1 MLVWWEGFPM
11 KKKTAAPAK
20 ATRKKGPDRNE
31 DAAKQ
36 KPLDK
41 NFKQS
46 RDIHEDRGTVQR
58 KTGTATRTTR

>member
-1 MLVWWEGFPM
+1 M

-20 ATRKKGPDRNE
+20 ATRKKGLDRNE
-31 DAAKQ
+31 DATKQ
-36 KPLDK
+36 KSLDK